1 VFAAA
6 VSATGLNAE
15 AFGAMVQFLHQNGA
29 DILSFAAPFPELRA
43 WIEWIINF
51 LDAEQKASKR

>member
-1 VFAAA
+1 M
-6 VSATGLNAE
+6 NAE
-15 AFGAMVQFLHQNGA
+15 TLGALISFLHQNSS

-51 LDAEQKASKR
+51 LDEEKKRPSGKGTERGGST